1 MVDYGVF
8 NILTPSND
16 ILIVSYD
23 LPEWNKV
30 LRKKSKKIFFQGS
43 PLCIFLKIL
52 KIFENVPRVPPSHIF
67 RNFELLELVIV
78 VVVVVEGEGEGG
90 GEGGGGGGGVE
101 GEVGGGGGGGVG
113 GVGGGGG
120 GGGDVV
126 IVVVVEGEGEGEGD
140 EGGEG
145 DALKYGCT
153 YCEKVFSC
161 FKVWLCALVKK
172 YS

>member
-8 NILTPSND
+8 NILTPLND

-52 KIFENVPRVPPSHIF
+52 KIFENVPRVPPLHIF

-78 VVVVVEGEGEGG
+78 VVVEGEGDGGGEGEGG
-90 GEGGGGGGGVE
+90 AGGGGGVE
-101 GEVGGGGGGGVG
+101 GEVGGGGGGAVG
-113 GVGGGGG
+113 GVEGGED

-126 IVVVVEGEGEGEGD
+126 IVVVVEGEGEGD

-153 YCEKVFSC
+153 F
-161 FKVWLCALVKK
+161 CA
-172 YS
+172 